1 LSTDFFLLYCP
12 IMAQEF
18 SFDIVSKINMQEL
31 DNSIN
36 MSMKEISQRFD
47 FKGSISDIKNEENK
61 KIVVTSDDEFKLKN
75 VIDILQNKLVKRGIS
90 LKFLDYGKVES
101 ALGGTVKQEITLK
114 QGIPQEKAKQINN
127 MIRDKKLK
135 VQTQIQGDQIRVT
148 SKSKDELQTVIQALR
163 AANLDIELQ
172 FVNYR

>member
-1 LSTDFFLLYCP
+1 
-12 IMAQEF
+12 MAQDF
-18 SFDIVSKINMQEL
+18 SFDIVSKINPQEL
-31 DNSIN
+31 DNAIN

-47 FKGSISDIKNEENK
+47 FKGSVSDIKNEEYK
-61 KIVVTSDDEFKLKN
+61 KIAIVSDDEFKLRN
-75 VIDILQNKLVKRGIS
+75 VIDILQNKLIKRGVS

-101 ALGGTVKQEITLK
+101 SLGGSVKQEITLK

-127 MIRDKKLK
+127 IIKEKKLK
-135 VQTQIQGDQIRVT
+135 VQSQIQGDQIRVA
-148 SKSKDELQTVIQALR
+148 SKSKDDLQLVIQTLR

>member
-1 LSTDFFLLYCP
+1 
-12 IMAQEF
+12 MAQEF
-18 SFDIVSKINMQEL
+18 SFDIVSNINFQEM
-31 DNSIN
+31 DNAIN

-47 FKGSISDIKNEENK
+47 FKGSVSSIKNEENK
-61 KIVVTSDDEFKLKN
+61 KIAVVSDDEFKLKN

-90 LKFLDYGKVES
+90 LKFLEYGKIES
-101 ALGGTVKQEITLK
+101 SLGGSVKQDITLK
-114 QGIPQEKAKQINN
+114 QGIPQEKAKEINN

-135 VQTQIQGDQIRVT
+135 VQTQIQGDQIRVS
-148 SKSKDELQTVIQALR
+148 SKSKDDLQAVMQAIR

>member
-1 LSTDFFLLYCP
+1 
-12 IMAQEF
+12 MAQEF
-18 SFDIVSKINMQEL
+18 SFDIVSKINLQEL

-47 FKGSISDIKNEENK
+47 FKGSVSSIKNEENK
-61 KIVVTSDDEFKLKN
+61 KVVIVSDDEFKLKN

-101 ALGGTVKQEITLK
+101 SLGGSVKQEITLK

-127 MIRDKKLK
+127 IIRDKKLK

-148 SKSKDELQTVIQALR
+148 GKSKDDLQAVIQMLR
-163 AANLDIELQ
+163 ASDLDIELQ

>member
-1 LSTDFFLLYCP
+1 
-12 IMAQEF
+12 MAQEF
-18 SFDIVSKINMQEL
+18 SFDMVSKINLQEL
-31 DNSIN
+31 DNAIN

-47 FKGSISDIKNEENK
+47 FKGSVSSIKNEENK
-61 KIVVTSDDEFKLKN
+61 KIAVVSDDEFKLKN

-90 LKFLDYGKVES
+90 LKFLEYGKMES
-101 ALGGTVKQEITLK
+101 SLGGSVKQDITLK
-114 QGIPQEKAKQINN
+114 QGIPQEKAKEINN

-135 VQTQIQGDQIRVT
+135 VQTQIQGDQIRVS
-148 SKSKDELQTVIQALR
+148 SKSKDDLQAVMQMLR